1 MVSAFSLNSG
11 VWILKGER
19 LSGALPPKTADGSGS
34 IIGPASCVCEC
45 GAIARRW
52 T

>member
-1 MVSAFSLNSG
+1 MVSAFGLNTG

-34 IIGPASCVCEC
+34 TFGPPSCVCEC
-45 GAIARRW
+45 GTIARRW